1 MQIKIQYNNLSCSFH
16 IFLTFITFYSAEISR
31 SARCQR
37 IFHMRCNQVC
47 SSIACCFHYMAR
59 VETVGLAED
68 AQDDGDGSQR
78 DSDTD
83 GVKQRAYV
91 GQHNVL
97 WGGLMDCQFASCQ
110 LTGGVHSVPHVLS
123 LLPPSLPPWLADF
136 WFSFY
141 KRQKRQQK
149 SINVNGDKLIKLRQK
164 DFA

>member
-1 MQIKIQYNNLSCSFH
+1 MYFFHYNLLCGSRDLYAVKGYSICVIIKCAQAL
-16 IFLTFITFYSAEISR
+16 LVVFITWPESR
-31 SARCQR
+31 HWGYLRQRHPEHPRRLRCQPER
-37 IFHMRCNQVC
+37 FG
-47 SSIACCFHYMAR
+47 F
-59 VETVGLAED
+59 
-68 AQDDGDGSQR
+68 
-78 DSDTD
+78 

-110 LTGGVHSVPHVLS
+110 LTVPHVLS
-123 LLPPSLPPWLADF
+123 LLPSPQLSWLADF

-164 DFA
+164 DFE

>member
-1 MQIKIQYNNLSCSFH
+1 
-16 IFLTFITFYSAEISR
+16 
-31 SARCQR
+31 
-37 IFHMRCNQVC
+37 
-47 SSIACCFHYMAR
+47 MAR

-110 LTGGVHSVPHVLS
+110 LTGGVHFVPHVLS
-123 LLPPSLPPWLADF
+123 LLLLPSSLRLGWQIF
-136 WFSFY
+136 GFHF
-141 KRQKRQQK
+141 
-149 SINVNGDKLIKLRQK
+149 INDRSDNKNQ
-164 DFA
+164 